1 MGREAERTGEEARG
15 YERTARL
22 ALSLMGDMVAMPV
35 EGVAFYFADYKE
47 EGKEEKIPCRMF
59 TAGDFCVVTLWHLA
73 ILPGNLKS
81 LKL

>member
-1 MGREAERTGEEARG
+1 MRG
-15 YERTARL
+15 

-35 EGVAFYFADYKE
+35 EGVAFYFADIE
-47 EGKEEKIPCRMF
+47 EEEKEEKIPCRLF
-59 TAGDFCVVTLWHLA
+59 TTGDFCVVILWHLA